1 MTLRSGAD
9 VEGGTAM
16 VNRTDTAVEAGHYA
30 AFPQFSAGGF
40 LSGADFYDAM
50 PSGVAVD
57 NAY

>member
-1 MTLRSGAD
+1 
-9 VEGGTAM
+9 M